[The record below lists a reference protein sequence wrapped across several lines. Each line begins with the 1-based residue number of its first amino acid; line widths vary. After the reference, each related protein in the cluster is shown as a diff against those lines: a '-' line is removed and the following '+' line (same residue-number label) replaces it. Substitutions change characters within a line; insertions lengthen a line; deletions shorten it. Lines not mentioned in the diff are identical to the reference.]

1 MEQDEILFIEA
12 INRQEPKA
20 YQTLYRLY
28 YRALVNYAMRFISKQ
43 AR

>member
-20 YQTLYRLY
+20 YQTFLSLI
-28 YRALVNYAMRFISKQ
+28 LSGISKLCHEVYQ
-43 AR
+43 

>member
-20 YQTLYRLY
+20 YQTLYRLLKF
-28 YRALVNYAMRFISKQ
+28 RK
-43 AR
+43 